1 MSDFLLEL
9 GQNRTARRLIQR
21 LGLPLPLPETL
32 LRGKGAWGDRELADR
47 QVLVAAAPSGAL
59 GGAVAEVLARDGAD
73 VWLRAAD
80 GLGPIFSAPGEAWG
94 RPARVAADDQKIDAI
109 VLDASGV
116 TTVAGLAILYEVGHA
131 WVGNVTRSGRFVVLA
146 RPADLDDPEDPPEV
160 AAARWAIDGFV
171 RSVAKELGRRGGTA
185 LRIVV
190 EDGAEARVGPVLRWA
205 LSARAAWMTGQT
217 VRVND
222 EVEALPGAAPDRT
235 PRTRPL
241 EGKVALVTGAARGI
255 GQAIVERFAA
265 EGAQVICVDRP
276 GDEGPL
282 SQVAR
287 AVGGVPLLVD
297 VASEGAGAAMV
308 AAAEALGGLDV
319 LVHNAG
325 VTRDKTLARM
335 SREHW
340 DQALG
345 INLGAVVETTKQL
358 VLKGLKPGA
367 RIVCLSSIAGIAGN
381 FGQTNYA
388 ASKAGLIGFV
398 AALAPRLSQR
408 GITVNAIAPGFVETR
423 LTQAVPVVM
432 REVGRRFAALG
443 QGGLPVDIAELAL
456 FLASPGAIGV
466 TGQTLRLCGG
476 NYLGA

>member
-9 GQNRTARRLIQR
+9 GQNRTARRVIQR

-59 GGAVAEVLARDGAD
+59 GAAVAEVLARDGAD
-73 VWLRAAD
+73 VWLRAGD
-80 GLGPIFSAPGEAWG
+80 GLEPMFRGPGEAWG
-94 RPARVAADDQKIDAI
+94 RPARVVGDDQKVDAI

-131 WVGNVTRSGRFVVLA
+131 WVGKVTRSGRFVVLA
-146 RPADLDDPEDPPEV
+146 RPEDPEDAPEA
-160 AAARWAIDGFV
+160 AAARRAIDGFV

-222 EVEALPGAAPDRT
+222 EVEVVPGAGAW

-241 EGKVALVTGAARGI
+241 EGQVALVTGAARGI
-255 GQAIVERFAA
+255 GQAIAERFAA
-265 EGAQVICVDRP
+265 EGAKVICVDRP

-287 AVGGVPLLVD
+287 AVGGVPLLLD

-308 AAAEALGGLDV
+308 AATEALGGLDV

-335 SREHW
+335 AREHW

-358 VLKGLKPGA
+358 VHKGLKPGA

-456 FLASPGAIGV
+456 FLGSPGAFGV